1 MGKILYVSWLKTNF
15 KNEAKMTKKDLTIQ
29 KVMNE
34 QNQTHETRK
43 RLYLSLEKLLQMP
56 VISYFT
62 SFNLM

>member
-1 MGKILYVSWLKTNF
+1 
-15 KNEAKMTKKDLTIQ
+15 MTKKDLTIQ

-62 SFNLM
+62 SFNFVTSKPELSQQQQERSNR